1 MPQIVIAQLNAQLR
15 PMDRG
20 EYFEDPLDAILAE
33 RELGSVCGGGT
44 LVSDVGEM
52 LHSDVEI
59 ELNEGSEENY
69 AAVIAALESLG
80 APKGSLLHVES
91 EDRTIAFGVTE
102 GLAVYLN
109 GADLPK
115 EVYAGND
122 INDFIEQLQAAL
134 GERGRFLS
142 YWEGERETGLC

>member
-1 MPQIVIAQLNAQLR
+1 
-15 PMDRG
+15 
-20 EYFEDPLDAILAE
+20 
-33 RELGSVCGGGT
+33 
-44 LVSDVGEM
+44 M

-59 ELNEGSEENY
+59 ELNEGSEEIY
-69 AAVIAALESLG
+69 TALIATLETLG
-80 APKGSLLHVES
+80 APKGSLLHIES
-91 EDRTIAFGVTE
+91 EDRTIPFGVTE

-122 INDFIEQLQAAL
+122 INDFIEQLEAAL

-142 YWEGERETGLC
+142 YWEGERETGLYLYGPSSAAMAEALRALLEAHPLSQLHRLKQSP